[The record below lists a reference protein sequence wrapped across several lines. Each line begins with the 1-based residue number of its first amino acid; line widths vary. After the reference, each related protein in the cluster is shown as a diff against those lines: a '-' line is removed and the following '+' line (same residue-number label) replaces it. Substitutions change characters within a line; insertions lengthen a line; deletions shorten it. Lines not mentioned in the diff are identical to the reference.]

1 MEGVPGS
8 EVKDELIAIAARRE
22 ELQRRHAAITEPKPL
37 LHPEMAAIYRI
48 KVTELARALQ
58 EPESRSEA
66 TEALRGLVDA
76 IVLTPDKRAARPF
89 RSTCGGIWRPCWGPP
104 YKRRGRRNPTTS
116 SCKYLWLRGLA
127 TNIICSSGDLQPE
140 P

>member
-22 ELQRRHAAITEPKPL
+22 ELQRQHAAITEPKPL
-37 LHPEMAAIYRI
+37 LHPEMSAIYRA

-76 IVLTPDKRAARPF
+76 IVLTPDQ
-89 RSTCGGIWRPCWGPP
+89 
-104 YKRRGRRNPTTS
+104 GRDT
-116 SCKYLWLRGLA
+116 LQIDLRGCLEA
-127 TNIICSSGDLQPE
+127 MLGGHRTNEEVDRI
-140 P
+140 